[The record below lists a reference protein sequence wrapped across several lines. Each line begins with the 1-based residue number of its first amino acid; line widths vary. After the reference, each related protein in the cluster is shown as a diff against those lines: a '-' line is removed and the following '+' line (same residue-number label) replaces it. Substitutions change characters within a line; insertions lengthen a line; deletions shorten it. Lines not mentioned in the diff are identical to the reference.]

1 MPRLDRV
8 TRTFWRVKGRPVD
21 LNGSEQWLAAPMH
34 DGQTI
39 GDSWLQAAA
48 AAHGGAVR
56 EQEKG
61 AGLLADMS
69 QLDGPDFTAANL
81 RPEVRDFYEHTSDW
95 RMEVWTQWNALFQPG
110 GELISRYF
118 GRRVQQLALPTRPL
132 DVALGMDSRVAKIV
146 DADGEQRAAGWIRT
160 LRSTGEYVYSGCYST
175 RVLPGAEQPSVHVAF
190 PLEAGNV
197 QVFLRPR
204 VLVDGAWSSVHPPV
218 PSARTVP
225 TSSSRMLVAPTPP
238 ERPSTRRSGC
248 SSTQKG
254 CFEQTTCCACGP
266 PRWCACTTDWLRL
279 AQKRQPCEGALR
291 CDKLL
296 TRRSRSDGPR
306 HPGPARPG
314 REPPGL
320 RTRRAWGLPRGR
332 PH

>member
-39 GDSWLQAAA
+39 GDAWLQAAA

-146 DADGEQRAAGWIRT
+146 DAEGEQRAAGWIRT

-175 RVLPGAEQPSVHVAF
+175 RVLPGAEQPACTWRSHSRQATSRCSSGQGCW
-190 PLEAGNV
+190 PMAH
-197 QVFLRPR
+197 
-204 VLVDGAWSSVHPPV
+204 WSSVHPLV

-225 TSSSRMLVAPTPP
+225 TSSSRTLVAPTPP

-254 CFEQTTCCACGP
+254 YFEQTTCCACGP
-266 PRWCACTTDWLRL
+266 QRWCACTTDWLRL
-279 AQKRQPCEGALR
+279 AQKHQSCEGALR

-296 TRRSRSDGPR
+296 DSPK
-306 HPGPARPG
+306 
-314 REPPGL
+314 
-320 RTRRAWGLPRGR
+320 
-332 PH
+332 